1 MKALLLFSH
10 GSVLCGSERTL
21 EDLAARLR
29 ARGAA
34 PIVEMGFLNYSKPL
48 FATAFER
55 CVQQGATEITVVPYF
70 LVAGKFVMVDL
81 PREIQAQREKYP
93 QITVHLADAMRFH
106 EGLADAIVSSAAG
119 AREPGAWRDIL
130 KLAQEW
136 CRADEACPLFGTP
149 RCPATTDSQTEVLA

>member
-1 MKALLLFSH
+1 MEALHRVERRVLRVSEFRPAPAGILKLHRVKALLLFSH

-70 LVAGKFVMVDL
+70 LVAGKFVSGG
-81 PREIQAQREKYP
+81 PAARNPGPAREIPPKSPSTSRTRCVFTKASRMP
-93 QITVHLADAMRFH
+93 
-106 EGLADAIVSSAAG
+106 S
-119 AREPGAWRDIL
+119 
-130 KLAQEW
+130 
-136 CRADEACPLFGTP
+136 
-149 RCPATTDSQTEVLA
+149 CPAPPVRANPAPGETS